1 MAMFKKAKMQDILEQ
16 KEAKLVALT
25 KRSDDAVQLVRTTLN
40 GLEAVDQEIGSTI
53 SEIDEIQSR
62 MSNTKAGLEAR
73 RSKNQQIMHN
83 FKSLLCEE

>member
-1 MAMFKKAKMQDILEQ
+1 MALFKQSKMKDILEQ
-16 KEAKLVALT
+16 KEAKLASLNQKST
-25 KRSDDAVQLVRTTLN
+25 DAVRLVRATLD
-40 GLEAVDQEIGSTI
+40 GLQVVDEEIGQTI
-53 SEIDEIQSR
+53 SEIDEIQTR